1 MTTHTQGPWDYS
13 YGKTQGEGAGKRV
26 FIGANI
32 SGGIGELYT
41 DSVGWESNA
50 RLIAAAPDLLEAV
63 ILQNDAI
70 NKLLGRFGDIPSAS
84 ELLTMA
90 LLAGTAAIK
99 KAKGGE

>member
-50 RLIAAAPDLLEAV
+50 RLIAAAPDLLEAARHALETIEDYINGGKNLETAKV
-63 ILQNDAI
+63 LRNAI
-70 NKLLGRFGDIPSAS
+70 S
-84 ELLTMA
+84 
-90 LLAGTAAIK
+90 
-99 KAKGGE
+99 KADGGK